1 MSGKVYTGFAV
12 ALLAVLLLAS
22 AAMAQQQGRWS
33 DEARPGA
40 AWSQLDEEQ
49 QQELWE
55 QRKAYQEK
63 VYPVRQ
69 MKKARNAEL
78 NAELAS
84 QDPDQGRIEELKS
97 ELIQLN
103 QELFETRL
111 EHRIEHRQ
119 EYGACP
125 GMRGELRSQGPRD
138 RGDRGQGARGQGGQ
152 GRGW

>member
-1 MSGKVYTGFAV
+1 MSRKVYTGFGLV
-12 ALLAVLLLAS
+12 LLAVLLLSS
-22 AAMAQQQGRWS
+22 AALAQQQGRWT

-40 AWSQLDEEQ
+40 AWSLRDEEQ

-55 QRKAYQEK
+55 QRQAYQDQ
-63 VYPVRQ
+63 VYPKRQ
-69 MKKARNAEL
+69 MMKARNAEL

-84 QDPDQGRIEELKS
+84 QDPDQNRIEELKS

-103 QELFETRL
+103 QELFEARL

-138 RGDRGQGARGQGGQ
+138 RGDRGRGARGQG
-152 GRGW
+152 RGW

>member
-1 MSGKVYTGFAV
+1 MSGKIYTGFAV
-12 ALLAVLLLAS
+12 ALLAVLLLTS
-22 AAMAQQQGRWS
+22 AAMAQQLGRWS

-40 AWSQLDEEQ
+40 AWSQLDEEK

-55 QRKAYQEK
+55 QRRAYQEK
-63 VYPVRQ
+63 VYPIRQ

-78 NAELAS
+78 NAVLAS
-84 QDPDQGRIEELKS
+84 QDPDQDRIQELKS

-103 QELFETRL
+103 QELFESRL

-119 EYGACP
+119 EFGTCP

-138 RGDRGQGARGQGGQ
+138 LGDRGRGARGQG
-152 GRGW
+152 RGW